1 MHGNSQ
7 DELEHYG
14 ILGMKWGIRRYQNP
28 DGTLTDAGKRRLH
41 SSEYQK
47 PHTSTEKW
55 KYKQIKQI
63 DKLYEKSYRKLD
75 KAYKEEPLDP
85 SIAKYK
91 KQLEDQQNKDRK
103 AIEGMSF
110 VEVENA
116 READRQ
122 EAKAKRAAGARAA
135 GSALMWGARF
145 TLIGVRIGGTVALLN
160 VLSSAGQTAID
171 FLSSDEG
178 QKLVKAGGNII
189 TKVGNGELTA
199 LGLAKDFFSLKAPG
213 SAMDKT
219 LSQIDVNALKPGGS
233 YISPEKL
240 NKTVGSIAGNIER
253 ADTMLEKYA
262 RRI

>member
-28 DGTLTDAGKRRLH
+28 DGTLTDAGKRRLR

-91 KQLEDQQNKDRK
+91 KQLEDQQSKDRK
-103 AIEGMSF
+103 AIERMSF

-122 EAKAKRAAGARAA
+122 RAKEQRAKTVKRAASATMWTARMA
-135 GSALMWGARF
+135 
-145 TLIGVRIGGTVALLN
+145 LIGVRIGGTVALLN
-160 VLSSAGQTAID
+160 VLSDAGKTAMD
-171 FLSSDEG
+171 FLGSDEG
-178 QKLVKAGGNII
+178 QRLIKAGSNVI

-199 LGLAKDFFSLKAPG
+199 LGLAKDFFSLKASG
-213 SAMDKT
+213 SVMDKA
-219 LSQIDVNALKPGGS
+219 LSQIDVKGVMPGAN
-233 YISPEKL
+233 YIPPDKL
-240 NKTVGSIAGNIER
+240 NKTIGSIAGNIEE
-253 ADTMLEKYA
+253 ADAVVKKYA